1 MEEKELKGLA
11 KLRHDLKPM
20 PFKKKVEHL
29 WTYYRWVIIVV
40 VMFCLLISMLSSM
53 YINANTKTLLAGLY
67 INTWLDDTAR
77 GYLETDF
84 QAKYTTG
91 VKWEKLRLK
100 EVVLEAFNKTQD
112 IEGNQY
118 TLTNIH
124 ALFASQEL
132 DYIIADQEGLET
144 VWPTDQADEAFTDLR
159 EFFTPEELE
168 KLTAEGKMLYKGGAE
183 TGVPL
188 AVEVSDI
195 PLIREHFQTG
205 DELVFFCVV
214 TNSPRKELTRTFWD
228 YLNAWE
234 AE

>member
-77 GYLETDF
+77 RYLETDF